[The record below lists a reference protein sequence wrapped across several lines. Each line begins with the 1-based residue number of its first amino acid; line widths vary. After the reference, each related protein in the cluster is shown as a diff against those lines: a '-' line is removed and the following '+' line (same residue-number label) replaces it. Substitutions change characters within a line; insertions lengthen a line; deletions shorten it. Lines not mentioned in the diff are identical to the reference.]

1 MWLRTKT
8 SGMPHEAM
16 QGRWTATLMSPGLS
30 QQASATISV
39 AISSP
44 MLSGTGAA
52 RRVATTRP
60 LARQLHAHQ
69 AGLLLEGQPVAR
81 HGAAVTLP
89 GARQHEGGADIGM
102 AGERQLGLGR
112 EDAHLGR
119 VRGLLGRQHEG
130 RLGEVELGRDRLH
143 LRGLEALRIGDDGQ
157 RVAAESAVGEDVDGG
172 EFDFHGAD
180 PSCSP
185 RMA

>member
-1 MWLRTKT
+1 MFVADAERHRC
-8 SGMPHEAM
+8 G
-16 QGRWTATLMSPGLS
+16 
-30 QQASATISV
+30 QAR
-39 AISSP
+39 
-44 MLSGTGAA
+44 GHDDAA
-52 RRVATTRP
+52 
-60 LARQLHAHQ
+60 LARQVHAHQ

-81 HGAAVTLP
+81 HGAAIALP

-119 VRGLLGRQHEG
+119 VRGILGRQHEG
-130 RLGEVELGRDRLH
+130 RLGEVELGGDRLH

-180 PSCSP
+180 PSGSP
-185 RMA
+185 RRA